1 MFESS
6 ERSSQINSPVI
17 SNSKS
22 YRILVVGKNSN
33 ERNCHKIILEMQE
46 HVVSESENG
55 FDALSL
61 LNEVDFDVVVLE
73 QNLSGMSWETLCEH
87 IHNILEQPH
96 LPILLVTKNHI
107 GMDVINNLKSGVF
120 DFIRKPYDTKELI
133 TRVELA
139 AQKKRKADQ
148 FDNVE
153 SVLFALARMV
163 EAKDENTGDHCSRL
177 QHTANVFGQ
186 ALGLEENELIAL
198 RRGAVL
204 HDIGKLGIP
213 DNILLKDG
221 SLTEEEWV
229 IMRQHPKIGEQ
240 LCSGLKSMRL
250 TLPII
255 AHHHERWD
263 GSGYPLGLKGKH
275 IPFLARV
282 FQCLDI
288 YDALSNERPYKKAFS
303 NEEVINIM
311 HQEKTKGWRDPE
323 LVEKFI
329 EILHKRPD
337 DLILPG
343 NEAMD
348 GGALIYKDVLASGV
362 LDQC

>member
-1 MFESS
+1 MSKSS
-6 ERSSQINSPVI
+6 KLLSQKNSPEI
-17 SNSKS
+17 SNSKY
-22 YRILVVGKNSN
+22 YRVLVAGMNSIN
-33 ERNCHKIILEMQE
+33 RKMHKTQIELHGHI
-46 HVVSESENG
+46 VSEAVNG

-61 LNEVDFDVVVLE
+61 ITDVDFDIVVLE
-73 QNLSGMSWETLCEH
+73 PDLSGISWETLCEH
-87 IHNILEQPH
+87 IHNRLDLPH
-96 LPILLVTKNHI
+96 LPILLVTNNHI

-120 DFIRKPYDTKELI
+120 DFIRNPHDTEELI
-133 TRVELA
+133 IRIELA

-198 RRGAVL
+198 RRGAIL

-263 GSGYPLGLKGKH
+263 GSGYPLGLKGKQ

-303 NEEVINIM
+303 NNEVINIM
-311 HQEKTKGWRDPE
+311 HQEMTKGWRDPE
-323 LVEKFI
+323 LVDKFI
-329 EILHKRPD
+329 DILRKRPD
-337 DLILPG
+337 DLVLPE
-343 NEAMD
+343 NEVMD